1 MKYYRNACTTVDK
14 NVIAM
19 YMWSWVECHDI
30 LKMNPSIQRVKLSR
44 RLIYYALYYIQNKDM
59 TF

>member
-1 MKYYRNACTTVDK
+1 MKYYRNACTNVDK

-30 LKMNPSIQRVKLSR
+30 LKMNPSIQRVKLS
-44 RLIYYALYYIQNKDM
+44 LYYIQNKDK